1 MAYNPV
7 TGARHLRDIG
17 NTLRHADRE
26 RIHDSPA
33 VAQAG
38 AQSDNGQADNGI
50 IPHGYGDSDE
60 NRNKREHFLKY
71 ADG

>member
-1 MAYNPV
+1 MTDNSV

-17 NTLRHADRE
+17 NTLRHADRK
-26 RIHDSPA
+26 RVHDGAA
-33 VAQAG
+33 VAEAG
-38 AQSDNGQADNGI
+38 AKSDNGKADNGI
-50 IPHGYGDSDE
+50 IAHGNGNSHK